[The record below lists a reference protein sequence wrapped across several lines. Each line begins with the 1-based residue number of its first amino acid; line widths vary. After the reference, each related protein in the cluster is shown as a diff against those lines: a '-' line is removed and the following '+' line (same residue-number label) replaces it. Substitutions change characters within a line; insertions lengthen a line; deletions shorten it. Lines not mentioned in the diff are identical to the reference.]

1 MPSRFSSFL
10 CAIRPSAIAIKIPRP
25 RPHRVTISRESENIE
40 PVTEL
45 LRAAGGIMTQK
56 EDHFRAMAAACLEIA
71 RQTADSAARTTLLLM
86 AQRWFELAEGTFG
99 DDRFNAL
106 IDDFNQ
112 RQMVAPLKS

>member
-1 MPSRFSSFL
+1 MCWCEHFHPS
-10 CAIRPSAIAIKIPRP
+10 PVAIKIPP
-25 RPHRVTISRESENIE
+25 ARPHRVTIPHESENIE
-40 PVTEL
+40 PVKEL
-45 LRAAGGIMTQK
+45 LRAAGGLMTPK

-71 RQTADSAARTTLLLM
+71 RQTTDSSARTTLLLM
-86 AQRWFELAEGTFG
+86 AQRWFELADGTFG